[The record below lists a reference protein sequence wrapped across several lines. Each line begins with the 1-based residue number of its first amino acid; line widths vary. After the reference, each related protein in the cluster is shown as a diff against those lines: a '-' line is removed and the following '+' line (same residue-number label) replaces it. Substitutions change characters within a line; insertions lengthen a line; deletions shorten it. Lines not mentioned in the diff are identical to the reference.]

1 MGLTALRLSLPTDGD
16 SMTKKQYEM
25 LAKFALSNLDT
36 AQTVALA
43 DWLGMHEKN
52 FWRTEFL
59 RAAGLTDQQIVEQ
72 LQSRLL

>member
-16 SMTKKQYEM
+16 PMTKKQYEM